1 MFRVTRLVLLVIT
14 VMDAT
19 AVITAIT
26 SHTTTQLLVVHITIA
41 VVHVMIAA
49 LMAVHLIVTVV
60 LVTAMDVMVA
70 LAVLDARTV
79 LDARLLVQETVK
91 VDAMADV

>member
-26 SHTTTQLLVVHITIA
+26 SHTTTQLIVVHITIV
-41 VVHVMIAA
+41 VVHA
-49 LMAVHLIVTVV
+49 LMVVHQIVTVV
-60 LVTAMDVMVA
+60 LVNAMDVMAV

-79 LDARLLVQETVK
+79 LDARQLVQEIVK
-91 VDAMADV
+91 ADAMVDV